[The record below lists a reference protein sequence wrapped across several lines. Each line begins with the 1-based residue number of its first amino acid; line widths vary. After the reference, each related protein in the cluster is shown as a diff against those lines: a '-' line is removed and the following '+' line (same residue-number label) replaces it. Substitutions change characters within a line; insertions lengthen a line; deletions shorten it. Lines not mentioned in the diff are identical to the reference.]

1 MAKTPTPEPVTKFCE
16 RCDDPSGRGKW
27 LGIARLT
34 RIPDVGWPQR
44 SGCQAAV
51 TAEEKAT
58 GERIVAEFRSMEK
71 QAEDNDV
78 GLARLRISKGEC
90 GAFEQERIREKIR
103 GMTEE
108 KFNAAQSR
116 LNELR
121 EEAVKLVRPIFE
133 RLVEAFDKELNA
145 VALQR
150 ESELQAMGIPLY
162 SDRLDSAGYP
172 CREFPVHADP
182 IVTGWQC
189 RRECVRHRSLHIDGG
204 NAIGCVQFLCTDEQ
218 VVPFQWL

>member
-1 MAKTPTPEPVTKFCE
+1 
-16 RCDDPSGRGKW
+16 
-27 LGIARLT
+27 
-34 RIPDVGWPQR
+34 
-44 SGCQAAV
+44 
-51 TAEEKAT
+51 
-58 GERIVAEFRSMEK
+58 MEK

-78 GLARLRISKGEC
+78 GLARLRINKGGC
-90 GAFEQERIREKIR
+90 GAFEEERIREKIR
-103 GMTEE
+103 TMSEE
-108 KFNAAQSR
+108 KFNAAHSR

-172 CREFPVHADP
+172 SREFPVHADP

-189 RRECVRHRSLHIDGG
+189 RRECVRHSALNVDGG
-204 NAIGCVQFLCTDEQ
+204 NAIGAAQYLCSDESP
-218 VVPFQWL
+218 VPFQWL

>member
-1 MAKTPTPEPVTKFCE
+1 MKAPTPKSITTFCE
-16 RCDDPSGRGKW
+16 RCDDPNARGKW

-44 SGCQAAV
+44 AQCQKAV
-51 TAEEKAT
+51 TGEEKAT
-58 GERIVAEFRSMEK
+58 GERIVAEYR
-71 QAEDNDV
+71 QAEQAATDNDV
-78 GLARLRISKGEC
+78 GLARLRIRNPEC

-103 GMTEE
+103 GMSEE
-108 KFNAAQSR
+108 KFFAAQSR

-150 ESELQAMGIPLY
+150 ESELQAMGIGLF

-172 CREFPVHADP
+172 CRKFPVHDDP

-189 RRECVRHRSLHIDGG
+189 RRECVRHRGLNTDKD
-204 NAIGCVQFLCTDEQ
+204 NAIACVQWLCTDEERT
-218 VVPFQWL
+218 PFSWL